1 MSEVKEFQGKIT
13 EILIDRGLTLR
24 LWRGGT
30 RASARLFE
38 IDTSP
43 TPTILY
49 VKEGNAS
56 KGFWGLTKNQIDRL
70 KTSGVRWYTVLL
82 RLSSTAGY
90 VLSAKQVEAATRSDA
105 FGLSIDGDYKVN
117 QGSDL
122 LKDKAFQD
130 LEHLL
135 ARISE
140 EA

>member
-30 RASARLFE
+30 RASARLLE
-38 IDTSP
+38 VVDMSP

-49 VKEGNAS
+49 VKESNIC

-82 RLSSTAGY
+82 HLSSTAGY
-90 VLSAKQVEAATRSDA
+90 VLSAKQVEAAVRRGA
-105 FGLSIDGDYKVN
+105 FKLSAAGDYKVHE
-117 QGSDL
+117 GSDL
-122 LKDKAFQD
+122 SKDEAFRD
-130 LEHLL
+130 IKHLL
-135 ARISE
+135 ERI
-140 EA
+140 